1 MNICI
6 KPKSLEG
13 EIEVIASKSL
23 SHRYVIAAALSKEK
37 SIISNV
43 LKSKDLEATKNALSA
58 LGASFD
64 KDIIYPADLNLRMH
78 KVNVFES
85 GSTLRFMIPIFM
97 LQINEVEIHGMH
109 RLVDRPLDVYDRL
122 FENKKV
128 TFKHLDEN
136 HQLPVFI
143 KGKIK
148 GGHFPLRG
156 DVSSQFISGLLFA
169 LPLTGRDSVIELT
182 SPLESKGYVDLTLD
196 VLREFGIHILRV
208 DQYIYIK
215 GGQKY
220 QAKNAIVEGD
230 FSQSAFWFVAG
241 LIGKKQLV
249 LKNLNQDSLQGDK
262 KIVDILLRMGANIT
276 YNDGN
281 YIVNPTKTKG
291 TIIDLSQVPDL
302 GPMLMGLA
310 ALSEGVTTFI
320 NYERLRIKESD
331 RVEAMKDV
339 LSRFGVEMKEFHDK
353 IEIEGKSQLN
363 GHIEI
368 DTFNDHRIAMAASV
382 LAIRAKDDVIIKGA
396 ECVEKSYPVFFEEY
410 KKLGGD
416 INEIR

>member
-1 MNICI
+1 MDIRI
-6 KPKSLEG
+6 KPKSLQG

-23 SHRYVIAAALSKEK
+23 SHRYVIAAALSNEK
-37 SIISNV
+37 CVISNV
-43 LKSKDLEATKNALSA
+43 LKSKDLEATKNALAA

-64 KDIIYPADLNLRMH
+64 EDIIYPADLNLRAQ

-97 LQINEVEIHGMH
+97 LQTNEIEVNGMN
-109 RLVDRPLDVYDRL
+109 RLIDRPLDVYDRL
-122 FENKKV
+122 FEHKKV
-128 TFKHLDEN
+128 VFKHLDSN
-136 HQLPVFI
+136 HQLPVLI

-196 VLREFGIHILRV
+196 VLRKFGIHILRV

-220 QAKNAIVEGD
+220 QARDAIVEGD

-241 LIGKKQLV
+241 LIGDHQLV
-249 LKNLNQDSLQGDK
+249 LKHLKQDSLQGDK
-262 KIVDILLRMGANIT
+262 EIVDILKRMHADIEYKN
-276 YNDGN
+276 GN
-281 YIVNPTKTKG
+281 YIVNPSKTTG
-291 TIIDLSQVPDL
+291 TTIDLSQVPDL

-310 ALSEGVTTFI
+310 GVSEGTTTFI

-353 IEIEGKSQLN
+353 IEIEGKPQLKGN
-363 GHIEI
+363 IEI

-382 LAIRAKDDVIIKGA
+382 LAIRAKGDVVIKGA
-396 ECVEKSYPVFFEEY
+396 ECVEKSYPIFFEVY
-410 KKLGGD
+410 KKVGGD
-416 INEIR
+416 VDEIR